1 MLTIVGV
8 PRIYQKGC
16 WLEGIDFYL
25 QAQINW
31 TKFLEGTGVHLMSS
45 QPSNVHSQERCQL
58 IAAVVKATISQNL
71 PTLDQLLKQVISI
84 IPATLPDSVRSQT
97 VSSLFIQISRELEK
111 FLKRPNHPIMAWFI
125 VYVGLGASPP
135 EAIQAVQLV
144 LDEGFKP
151 FEDFFVDRQGI
162 HFYADGAASDK
173 MIKIPPR
180 LSEFTQMTVRLDSSE
195 VNHVIERFNL
205 SEVEARNVVLNL
217 KILEQK
223 MKVPIEQL
231 LSVLDDNNE
240 LLRQVIASDLTQSD
254 RKNSF
259 GL

>member
-1 MLTIVGV
+1 
-8 PRIYQKGC
+8 
-16 WLEGIDFYL
+16 
-25 QAQINW
+25 
-31 TKFLEGTGVHLMSS
+31 MSF
-45 QPSNVHSQERCQL
+45 QPSNVHSPEGSQL
-58 IAAVVKATISQNL
+58 ITAVVKATISQNL

-84 IPATLPDSVRSQT
+84 IPANQPESLRSQT
-97 VSSLFIQISRELEK
+97 VSSLLIEISRELET
-111 FLKRPNHPIMAWFI
+111 FLQRPNHPLMAWFI
-125 VYVGLGASPP
+125 VYAGLGASPP

-162 HFYADGAASDK
+162 HFYTDGAASNK
-173 MIKIPPR
+173 MTKIPHR
-180 LSEFTQMTVRLDSSE
+180 LSEFTQMTVKLDSSE
-195 VNHVIERFNL
+195 INYVIERFKL

-231 LSVLDDNNE
+231 LSVLDCNEE
-240 LLRQVIASDLTQSD
+240 LLRQVMASDLTRSD